1 MTKLERISSAVKAAG
16 MDAAVIISGAEWA
29 AGFRGN
35 NGNFA
40 LVLASGEGFIISS
53 PLNFEQI
60 SIGAEPLGYKMIR
73 TENGCF
79 NKLGEIVKEYGIKVL
94 GYEDAIGIGDYKA
107 IEKCGAEMV
116 SVGDMIRNLMGVKD
130 EKTVL
135 NILSAQTIAEKALY
149 ATLPMI
155 RPGVSERDIAAELN
169 YHMAK
174 LGSEGPAFGTIIV
187 SGPNSSLPHGKP
199 SERMLRCG
207 DFLTID
213 FGATVNG
220 DTSDMTRTFAIGYAT
235 DKMKFIYDTV
245 LKAQLAAIEAFVP
258 GSVGC
263 DVHNVSHAVIEA
275 AGYGPNY
282 IHSLGHSMKGGPN
295 ASRSSKD
302 VFEIGNV
309 VTMEPG
315 IYIPGYGGVRIED
328 MVWLSPDGPVNLTHF
343 PKELQIL

>member
-1 MTKLERISSAVKAAG
+1 MTKLERLSAAVKAAG
-16 MDAAVIISGAEWA
+16 MDAAVLITGADWA

-35 NGNFA
+35 LYNFG

-60 SIGAEPLGYKMIR
+60 ALKAEPLGYKMIHSDYA
-73 TENGCF
+73 CF
-79 NKLGEIVKEYGIKVL
+79 EKLAEMVKEYGIKLL
-94 GYEDAIGIGDYKA
+94 GYEDSISIGDYKS
-107 IEKCGAEMV
+107 IEKAGAEMV
-116 SVGDMIRNLMGVKD
+116 SMGDMVRNLSGVKD
-130 EKTVL
+130 EKTVM
-135 NILSAQTIAEKALY
+135 NILSAQTIAEKALF

-169 YHMAK
+169 YHMSK
-174 LGSEGPAFGTIIV
+174 LGSEGPAFSTIIV
-187 SGPNSSLPHGKP
+187 SGPNSSLPHGRP

-235 DKMKFIYDTV
+235 EKMRFIYDTV
-245 LKAQLAAIEAFVP
+245 LKAQQAGIDAFKPGAI
-258 GSVGC
+258 GC
-263 DVHNVSHAVIEA
+263 DVHNASHAVIEA

-295 ASRSSKD
+295 ASRESKD
-302 VFEIGNV
+302 IFEIGNV

-328 MVWLSPDGPVNLTHF
+328 MVWLSPNGPVNLTHF